1 MLKNDIFLAQNG
13 PLETDFAQRRDCLT
27 CWICFVLFYRN
38 QSIFFSIFDLKI

>member
-27 CWICFVLFYRN
+27 CWICVLFYRN